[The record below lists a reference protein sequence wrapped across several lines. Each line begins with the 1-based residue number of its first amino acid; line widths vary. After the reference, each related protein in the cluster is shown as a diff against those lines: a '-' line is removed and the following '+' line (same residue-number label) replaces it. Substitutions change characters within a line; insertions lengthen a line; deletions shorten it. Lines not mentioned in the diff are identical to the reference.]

1 MRNYMKKVFTMLKAD
16 LIEWTRIKTAI
27 IVSMLQP
34 VVMVIAFGLSS
45 KHGGGTQFDYSI
57 PGILAIAVMFSVTFS
72 AGYETISDRERR
84 LVDDVVLSPV
94 SYSSFIISRLLSA
107 LIKCT
112 FPTGSALLI
121 GVIFFGVRVPH
132 FFTIVL
138 AYILTAVICAGL
150 GMMVGAF
157 TNHLAFEGMVNFFL
171 VPSMF
176 FGGIFFPIGNLGGFG
191 KVVRFFAITPAVE
204 LFRYGLTGEITVGNM
219 LSNYIII
226 LVYAV
231 IFFLLGVFS
240 FKAAVTKR

>member
-45 KHGGGTQFDYSI
+45 KHGSGTQFDYYM

-94 SYSSFIISRLLSA
+94 SYSSFIVSRLLSA
-107 LIKCT
+107 LIKCML
-112 FPTGSALLI
+112 PTGAALLI
-121 GVIFFGVRVPH
+121 GVIFFGVKMPH

-157 TNHLAFEGMVNFFL
+157 TN
-171 VPSMF
+171 
-176 FGGIFFPIGNLGGFG
+176 
-191 KVVRFFAITPAVE
+191 
-204 LFRYGLTGEITVGNM
+204 
-219 LSNYIII
+219 
-226 LVYAV
+226 
-231 IFFLLGVFS
+231 
-240 FKAAVTKR
+240 

>member
-1 MRNYMKKVFTMLKAD
+1 MGNYMKKVFTMLKAD

-45 KHGGGTQFDYSI
+45 KYGGGTQFDYSI

-72 AGYETISDRERR
+72 SGYETISDRERR

-94 SYSSFIISRLLSA
+94 SYSSFIVSRLLSA
-107 LIKCT
+107 LIKCIL
-112 FPTGSALLI
+112 PTGVALLI

-132 FFTIVL
+132 FLTIVL

-150 GMMVGAF
+150 GMTVGAF

-176 FGGIFFPIGNLGGFG
+176 FGGIFFPIENLGGFW
-191 KVVRFFAITPAVE
+191 KIVRFFAINPSVE
-204 LFRYGLTGEITVGNM
+204 LFRYGLTGEITVGSIF
-219 LSNYIII
+219 SNYIII
-226 LVYAV
+226 LVYAI